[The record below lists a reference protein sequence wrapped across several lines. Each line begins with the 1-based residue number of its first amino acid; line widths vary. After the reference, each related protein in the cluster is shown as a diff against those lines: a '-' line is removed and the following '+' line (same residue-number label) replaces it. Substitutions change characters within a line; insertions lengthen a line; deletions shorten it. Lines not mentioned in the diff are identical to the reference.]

1 MKDLSTPFES
11 DLEEFKHQAKSD
23 NALNKNTKDPIIC
36 NHCGRSS
43 QNGIRCI
50 GKCISDSDY

>member
-1 MKDLSTPFES
+1 MRDSLTQYDSNSEELKDQP
-11 DLEEFKHQAKSD
+11 KSETQLD
-23 NALNKNTKDPIIC
+23 QKSKDPIIC
-36 NHCGRSS
+36 NYCGRSS